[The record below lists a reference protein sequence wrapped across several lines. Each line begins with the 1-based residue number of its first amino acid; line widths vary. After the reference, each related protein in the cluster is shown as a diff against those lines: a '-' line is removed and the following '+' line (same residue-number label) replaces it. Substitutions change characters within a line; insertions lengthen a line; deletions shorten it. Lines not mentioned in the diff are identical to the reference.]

1 MLKLDHFSGHGAL
14 QPPQLTE
21 SVALSPYSAALSG
34 TKGRT
39 APALRCEVVGPGD
52 VVGVEVHVQLVPAG
66 AQTLSDRA
74 PASSVDVKLAMAGSC
89 EKIKAK
95 AEDGSDASRS
105 EEASNCKLGTQ
116 NRNSNM
122 SSSGCDRV
130 LWVCGACP
138 LGVSLSSGLKPQ
150 RLDELCATCFLQLPP
165 TQPPPPCAARMYAVC
180 HARTTRCKHA
190 VVRELSCDWDAG
202 GEGRHRNSE

>member
-52 VVGVEVHVQLVPAG
+52 VVGVEVHVELVPAG

-74 PASSVDVKLAMAGSC
+74 RASSVDVKLAMAGSF
-89 EKIKAK
+89 EKLKAK

-105 EEASNCKLGTQ
+105 EEA
-116 NRNSNM
+116 
-122 SSSGCDRV
+122 
-130 LWVCGACP
+130 
-138 LGVSLSSGLKPQ
+138 
-150 RLDELCATCFLQLPP
+150 
-165 TQPPPPCAARMYAVC
+165 
-180 HARTTRCKHA
+180 
-190 VVRELSCDWDAG
+190 VV
-202 GEGRHRNSE
+202 